1 VSVRFFAVY
10 DPQTGKV
17 IRTGSITPHPEI
29 DLVAAQ
35 AMPGEGV
42 VETAAM
48 LDPHKIALD
57 LASGILVPIRDWRL
71 D

>member
-1 VSVRFFAVY
+1 MSARFFAVY
-10 DPQTGKV
+10 DLPTGEV
-17 IRTGSITPHPEI
+17 IRTGSVTPHPAI

-42 VETAAM
+42 VETEAM
-48 LDPHKIALD
+48 LDAHKIVFD
-57 LASGILVPIRDWRL
+57 LSSGSLIPIRDKRL

>member
-42 VETAAM
+42 IETAAM
-48 LDPHKIALD
+48 LDAHTIAFD
-57 LASGILVPIRDWRL
+57 ISSGRLVPIRDTRL

>member
-1 VSVRFFAVY
+1 VSARFFAVY
-10 DPQTGKV
+10 DLQTGRV
-17 IRTGSITPHPEI
+17 IRTGSVTPHPDI

-42 VETAAM
+42 VETEAM
-48 LDPHKIALD
+48 RDAHKIAFD
-57 LASGILVPIRDWRL
+57 LSSGSLIPIRDTRL

>member
-1 VSVRFFAVY
+1 VSARFFAVY
-10 DPQTGKV
+10 DLQTGKV
-17 IRTGSITPHPEI
+17 IRTGSVTPHPEI

-42 VETAAM
+42 IGTAAM
-48 LDPHKIALD
+48 LDAHKIVFD
-57 LASGILVPIRDWRL
+57 LSSGSLIPIRDTRL

>member
-1 VSVRFFAVY
+1 VSTRFFAVY
-10 DPQTGKV
+10 DLQTGKV
-17 IRTGSITPHPEI
+17 IRTGSVTPHPEL

-48 LDPHKIALD
+48 LDAHKIAFD
-57 LASGILVPIRDWRL
+57 LVSGTLVPIRDTRL